1 MNTISNKNN
10 KIEPH
15 VILHLR
21 INQDD
26 INRYLNNK
34 IQTDPS
40 DINKDIVEPTP
51 YEQCNINTMTDTFT
65 LNDPTPSNLEDDQFT
80 NFNIVNKDIEFENSS
95 NNIVSN
101 NIKLGEIKKQ
111 CILYELPSLN
121 NIENQLKFFP
131 SYIKSTSGPSI
142 TSTPV

>member
-1 MNTISNKNN
+1 MFNPPSTVRVQSIGFYKSV
-10 KIEPH
+10 KI
-15 VILHLR
+15 ILHLR

-51 YEQCNINTMTDTFT
+51 YEQCNINTLTDTFT

-101 NIKLGEIKKQ
+101 NINW
-111 CILYELPSLN
+111 S
-121 NIENQLKFFP
+121 
-131 SYIKSTSGPSI
+131 
-142 TSTPV
+142 

>member
-51 YEQCNINTMTDTFT
+51 Y
-65 LNDPTPSNLEDDQFT
+65 
-80 NFNIVNKDIEFENSS
+80 
-95 NNIVSN
+95 
-101 NIKLGEIKKQ
+101 
-111 CILYELPSLN
+111 
-121 NIENQLKFFP
+121 
-131 SYIKSTSGPSI
+131 
-142 TSTPV
+142 